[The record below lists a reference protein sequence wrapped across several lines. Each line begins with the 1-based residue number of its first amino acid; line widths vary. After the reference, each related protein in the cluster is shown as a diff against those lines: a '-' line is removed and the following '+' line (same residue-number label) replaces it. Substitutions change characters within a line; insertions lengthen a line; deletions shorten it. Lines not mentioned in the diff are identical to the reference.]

1 MIVCGYIPSN
11 RAPLLTAPG
20 RRLGSEAEH
29 DHEPYPFPAH
39 PEEHQD
45 KQHPSILRTT
55 VAL

>member
-29 DHEPYPFPAH
+29 DHEPYPTH
-39 PEEHQD
+39 PD
-45 KQHPSILRTT
+45 YDAD
-55 VAL
+55 V